1 MKRCPYCRNLNDP
14 AAIQCRVCENFLV
27 SPGGTICCPVKPM
40 LVGPEKAHGMRNK
53 ALAAV
58 AVGLLVKVYWGGY
71 GPWPVVDHPMLVSFR
86 EWLEPWLLYGG
97 TAGYFLGFLLRWI

>member
-1 MKRCPYCRNLNDP
+1 MKRCPYCRHPNDP
-14 AAIQCRVCENFLV
+14 AAIQCRVCGNFLV
-27 SPGGTICCPVKPM
+27 STGGTIYCPARPM
-40 LVGPEKAHGMRNK
+40 LVGPEKACEMRNK

-97 TAGYFLGFLLRWI
+97 TAGYFLGFLLRWV